1 MRLLDPEICKHF
13 SKIFSPY
20 LTAADV
26 GWTAYTKDML
36 QTQRGIAKSWL
47 VISAWDDEEVL
58 LGLVRV
64 ISDGE
69 TIAYIQD
76 ILVKKAYQKQGIG
89 KKLMELV
96 FEKVQDI
103 RQVVLITDGSDWN
116 KETLIFYEK
125 VGLKAFENFEIQ
137 GFARFL
143 PPQ

>member
-1 MRLLDPEICKHF
+1 MITYKYDKSIHSDDLQDL
-13 SKIFSPY
+13 Y
-20 LTAADV
+20 ADV

-143 PPQ
+143 PPTEA

>member
-1 MRLLDPEICKHF
+1 MITYKYDKSIHSDDLLELY
-13 SKIFSPY
+13 S
-20 LTAADV
+20 DV
-26 GWTAYTKDML
+26 GWSAYTDDIL

-47 VISAWDDEEVL
+47 VISAWDDEEEL

-76 ILVKKAYQKQGIG
+76 ILVKEAWQKKGIG

-96 FEKVQDI
+96 FEKVEHI

-116 KETLIFYEK
+116 KDALVFYEK
-125 VGLKAFENFEIQ
+125 VGLKAFESFEIK

-143 PPQ
+143 PYAAG